1 LIALAA
7 QIAKEEGIKL
17 HRGVYCGVEGPNLET
32 PAEYGYLRR
41 IGGDAVGMSTVPEV
55 LVACHAGMEVFGLSA
70 ITDLGVEGKIH
81 QVSLEDVL
89 AAAAKAEPCM
99 RKIIFELVRRIN

>member
-1 LIALAA
+1 
-7 QIAKEEGIKL
+7 
-17 HRGVYCGVEGPNLET
+17 
-32 PAEYGYLRR
+32 
-41 IGGDAVGMSTVPEV
+41 
-55 LVACHAGMEVFGLSA
+55 MEVFGLSA